1 MQVKSDATPKLVIYK
16 KHFDGTFLLFHNII
30 QIEKFKYYFNLHQ
43 VNIKF
48 TSEVEMNHWFCFLD
62 IKISRDNNS
71 FTTSVYRKPTFS
83 GVFTNSVSLMPNSYK
98 YALIFILS
106 HRAFKLCFNFELCH
120 QKIENLKNIFRKNGY
135 PVNFTDFCVKKY
147 VDNFYVKKEVN
158 LSS

>member
-1 MQVKSDATPKLVIYK
+1 MGFPLGPTFANTFLCVHEVLWLEKCPPEFRPVIYK

-43 VNIKF
+43 ANIKF
-48 TSEVEMNHWFCFLD
+48 TSEVEMNHWLCFLD

-98 YALIFILS
+98 
-106 HRAFKLCFNFELCH
+106 
-120 QKIENLKNIFRKNGY
+120 
-135 PVNFTDFCVKKY
+135 
-147 VDNFYVKKEVN
+147 
-158 LSS
+158 